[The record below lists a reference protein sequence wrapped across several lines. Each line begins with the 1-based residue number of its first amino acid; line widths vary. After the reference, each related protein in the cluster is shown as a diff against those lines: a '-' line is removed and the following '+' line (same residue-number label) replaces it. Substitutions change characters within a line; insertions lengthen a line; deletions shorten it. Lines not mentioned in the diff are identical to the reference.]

1 MIKLST
7 SYSKK
12 VPVEGQQF
20 SSESFHVST
29 EIELSDSLTPEQI
42 QEKIHSTAE
51 LLRQSVDAELGQTS
65 QQPVQERQ
73 RGAFTPR
80 QQQGSRRQER
90 APEGSQR
97 KASNAQ
103 CKYITDLAGEQK
115 ISIPDLSAEILERY
129 GVAGLYDLNAAQASE
144 MIDSLTGGRNSRRRA
159 A

>member
-1 MIKLST
+1 MIKLNT

-20 SSESFHVST
+20 SSESFHASV
-29 EIELSDSLTPEQI
+29 EVELSDSLKPEEI
-42 QEKIHSTAE
+42 QAKIHSTAE
-51 LLRQSVDAELGQTS
+51 LLRQSVDAELGQTRQQ
-65 QQPVQERQ
+65 QQPARETE

-80 QQQGSRRQER
+80 QQQGGRRQER
-90 APEGSQR
+90 PVEGSTR

-115 ISIPDLSAEILERY
+115 IALQDLNAEIFDRY
-129 GVAGLYDLNAAQASE
+129 GVQSLYELNAAQASE
-144 MIDSLTGGRNSRRRA
+144 MIDSLQGGRRRRA

>member
-1 MIKLST
+1 MIKLNT

-20 SSESFHVST
+20 SSESFHCSMEV
-29 EIELSDSLTPEQI
+29 ELSDGLTSDQI
-42 QEKIHSTAE
+42 QAKIHSDAE
-51 LLRQSVDAELGQTS
+51 LLRQAVDAELGQA
-65 QQPVQERQ
+65 QQPAQERQ

-80 QQQGSRRQER
+80 QQQGGRRQER

-103 CKYITDLAGEQK
+103 CKYIADLAGEQK
-115 ISIPDLSAEILERY
+115 ISITDLNAEILERY
-129 GVAGLYDLNAAQASE
+129 GVPTLYDLNAAQASE
-144 MIDSLTGGRNSRRRA
+144 MIDSLTGGRNRRRA

>member
-1 MIKLST
+1 MTKLNT

-20 SSESFHVST
+20 SSESFHASV
-29 EIELSDSLTPEQI
+29 EVELSDSLKPEEI
-42 QEKIHSTAE
+42 QEKIHFYAE
-51 LLRQSVDAELGQTS
+51 RLRQSVDAELGQER
-65 QQPVQERQ
+65 QPAQERQ
-73 RGAFTPR
+73 RSAFTPR
-80 QQQGSRRQER
+80 QQQGGRQQER
-90 APEGSQR
+90 PAEGSTR

-115 ISIPDLSAEILERY
+115 ISIPDLNAEILERY

-144 MIDSLTGGRNSRRRA
+144 MIDSLTGGRNRRRA

>member
-1 MIKLST
+1 MIKLNT

-20 SSESFHVST
+20 SSESFHASV
-29 EIELSDSLTPEQI
+29 EVELSDSLKPEEI

-51 LLRQSVDAELGQTS
+51 LLRQSVDAELGQA
-65 QQPVQERQ
+65 QQPAQERQ
-73 RGAFTPR
+73 RSAFTPR
-80 QQQGSRRQER
+80 QQQGGRRQER

-115 ISIPDLSAEILERY
+115 ITLQDLNAEILERY

-144 MIDSLTGGRNSRRRA
+144 LIDSLTGGRNSRRRA